1 MDQQTNNEYGI
12 KVEMFISDPKYL
24 GTISEEEAKELDA
37 SLFSYT
43 YGDEALGYKLTLHW
57 AVNTHEDTIV
67 LARYTYDGVRSGIA
81 VNYML
86 ALICVNKN
94 MPGVDSITYQ
104 ALERLL
110 RDNPKIEA
118 LPSSESYAITFA
130 IDAAKLAVKKYIR
143 ASLTHEEETIPCK
156 DSPMSIASIKES
168 IALHNIETLEALAD
182 YTKAGSSDASSK
194 EYLLAL
200 IEAQQKSLAEQQEAE
215 NALSDTPFKE
225 LTTGYRILAVET
237 AIDNTVRQFLHMDG
251 GDIDILNVTEEDDMF
266 VVYISYLG
274 ACSDCSS
281 SGTGTLSAI
290 QNALRDKL
298 DPNIHVV
305 AI

>member
-1 MDQQTNNEYGI
+1 MDEQTNNEYGI
-12 KVEMFISDPKYL
+12 KVAMFISDPKYV
-24 GTISEEEAKELDA
+24 GTISEEEAKELGA

-43 YGDEALGYKLTLHW
+43 YGDEALGYRVTLHW

-67 LARYTYDGVRSGIA
+67 LARYTYDGIPSGIA
-81 VNYML
+81 VNHML
-86 ALICVNKN
+86 ALLCANKN
-94 MPGVDSITYQ
+94 MPAVESITYQ

-118 LPSSESYAITFA
+118 LPSSERYAITFA
-130 IDAAKLAVKKYIR
+130 LDAAKLAVKEYIH
-143 ASLTHEEETIPCK
+143 APLNHDEKTIPCK
-156 DSPMSIASIKES
+156 DSPMSTASIKES
-168 IALHNIETLEALAD
+168 IALHNIETLESLTD
-182 YTKAGSSDASSK
+182 YTKAGSSDASCK
-194 EYLLAL
+194 ENLLAF
-200 IEAQQKSLAEQQEAE
+200 IEAHQKALAEQQEAE
-215 NALSDTPFKE
+215 NALSNKPFKE
-225 LTTGYRILAVET
+225 LSTGEKIIAVDI
-237 AIDNTVRQFLHMDG
+237 AIDNTVRQFLHSDG
-251 GDIDILNVTEEDDMF
+251 GDIDIVNVKEEGDMF

-281 SGTGTLSAI
+281 SGTGTLYAI

>member
-1 MDQQTNNEYGI
+1 MDQETNNEYGI
-12 KVEMFISDPKYL
+12 KVAMFISEPKYL
-24 GTISEEEAKELDA
+24 GTISEEEAEELGA

-43 YGDEALGYKLTLHW
+43 YGDESLGYKLTLHW

-67 LARYTYDGVRSGIA
+67 LARYTYDGVPSGIA
-81 VNYML
+81 VNHML
-86 ALICVNKN
+86 ALLCANKN
-94 MPGVDSITYQ
+94 MPAVDSITYK
-104 ALERLL
+104 ALEHLL

-182 YTKAGSSDASSK
+182 YTKSGSSDASSK

-215 NALSDTPFKE
+215 DALSDVPFRE
-225 LTTGYRILAVET
+225 LSTGYQIMAVET
-237 AIDNTVRQFLHMDG
+237 AIDNTVRQFLIMDG
-251 GDIDILNVTEEDDMF
+251 GDIDILNVKEEGDMF

-281 SGTGTLSAI
+281 SGTVHSLPYKMHLEISSIRIYT
-290 QNALRDKL
+290 
-298 DPNIHVV
+298 
-305 AI
+305 

>member
-1 MDQQTNNEYGI
+1 MDEQTNNEYGI
-12 KVEMFISDPKYL
+12 KVAMFISDPKYV
-24 GTISEEEAKELDA
+24 GTISEEEAKELGA

-43 YGDEALGYKLTLHW
+43 YGDEALGYRVTLHW

-67 LARYTYDGVRSGIA
+67 LARYTYDGIPSGIA
-81 VNYML
+81 VNHML
-86 ALICVNKN
+86 ALLCANKN
-94 MPGVDSITYQ
+94 MPAVESITYQ

-118 LPSSESYAITFA
+118 LPSSERYAITFA
-130 IDAAKLAVKKYIR
+130 LDAAKLAVKEYIH
-143 ASLTHEEETIPCK
+143 APLNHDEKTIPCK
-156 DSPMSIASIKES
+156 DSPMSTASIKES
-168 IALHNIETLEALAD
+168 IALHNIETLESLAD
-182 YTKAGSSDASSK
+182 YTKAGSSDASCK
-194 EYLLAL
+194 ENLLAL
-200 IEAQQKSLAEQQEAE
+200 IEAHQKALAEQQEAE
-215 NALSDTPFKE
+215 NALSNKPFKE
-225 LTTGYRILAVET
+225 LSTGEKIIAVDI
-237 AIDNTVRQFLHMDG
+237 AIDNTVRQFLHSDG
-251 GDIDILNVTEEDDMF
+251 GDIDIVNVKEEGDMF

-281 SGTGTLSAI
+281 SGTGTLYAI